1 MVFWCGGGELVDLV
15 LYCTFVIPIW
25 QMMDTVM
32 HSVLTDIKGQKI
44 LTQQRCAQA
53 AAAAVYHDSLSFFS
67 PLYSRWDFNPVIW

>member
-32 HSVLTDIKGQKI
+32 HSVLTDIKGGDVPKQQQQQQCTMTPCHFFLPSIVDGTLI
-44 LTQQRCAQA
+44 L
-53 AAAAVYHDSLSFFS
+53 
-67 PLYSRWDFNPVIW
+67 LYGKMY